1 MLTDEQCT
9 YPLIPCTHVPPWTHR
24 EAITQDWTLSSY
36 TWLTL
41 QAGGS
46 HPARSTVALP
56 KDRVARGPIET
67 GTNLAAVKP
76 KGERWASCNRRG
88 AVRNIARGL
97 LQEEPGDWVD
107 LPGCQSHPSAEP

>member
-56 KDRVARGPIET
+56 SKPVTEATVVAATFLSTVGSMET
-67 GTNLAAVKP
+67 LWAWQGTNDTLWVG
-76 KGERWASCNRRG
+76 GE
-88 AVRNIARGL
+88 
-97 LQEEPGDWVD
+97 
-107 LPGCQSHPSAEP
+107 SHLIPFS